1 MQLYL
6 IRSIAKIKKKLF
18 NKTILFRRLNIRRV
32 EGDKRE
38 TILRELYI
46 YVTVSSCQ

>member
-6 IRSIAKIKKKLF
+6 ITSIAKIKKNLF
-18 NKTILFRRLNIRRV
+18 NKTILFHRLNIRRV
-32 EGDKRE
+32 EEDKRE

-46 YVTVSSCQ
+46 YVSSCR